1 MPSVDGNLPPP
12 SCQAAADED
21 MLRAEGSLQHQGHLK
36 GSLLTPP
43 PPPPRAKAKG

>member
-1 MPSVDGNLPPP
+1 MPSVEGNLPPP
-12 SCQAAADED
+12 SCRAAADED

-43 PPPPRAKAKG
+43 PPTQSKG